1 MEEVMEDL
9 HHVTRQYLSCPDPVE
24 AAARRQRVSF
34 VDASGQMEETAASII
49 AAETRRHALFS
60 QSRGPHNTPPPP
72 LNQEF
77 PLRDITLPA
86 PTDNCSP
93 MIEEN
98 AFAAGEDTE
107 IDLRY
112 REVDTTPR
120 RESEGPT
127 KLKSIVINP
136 VLGPDEVPL
145 IPQEPVEQVREDETL
160 KDFQNKVKRRVRKP
174 TLTRPSGN
182 SPNILRGASSKKRKI
197 SQIKNSPA
205 RGAGPSKGPRS
216 SAQKKATSDGA
227 SAVPPKN
234 SRSNNPNPPINLIPA
249 RTKRSSDFQAS
260 PHLAP

>member
-1 MEEVMEDL
+1 MEDL

-72 LNQEF
+72 LNQKF

-93 MIEEN
+93 KIEEN

-160 KDFQNKVKRRVRKP
+160 KDFQNRVKRRVRKP

-182 SPNILRGASSKKRKI
+182 SPNILRGASSKK
-197 SQIKNSPA
+197 
-205 RGAGPSKGPRS
+205 
-216 SAQKKATSDGA
+216 
-227 SAVPPKN
+227 
-234 SRSNNPNPPINLIPA
+234 
-249 RTKRSSDFQAS
+249 
-260 PHLAP
+260 